1 MVFLLLTFAKS
12 GNSAGC
18 LLAVSHILTKTQFLV
33 CSRSRC
39 HVTQWSLGICEGLVL
54 GPPRTPKSAGA
65 QAPEVYKMVTFA
77 YKHCLH
83 IGSNKVRLH
92 ITSFMWIQCSAWH
105 AANLSFPFW
114 NILWFFFPEYFE
126 CDIGWIKTWNSCMYT
141 LLEQT
146 HSKNSC
152 LWGALSGV
160 SVGVFSYSMWC
171 LQHKPTHPGALWLC
185 NTYQRISSL
194 WKEILNSEDKFNLPS
209 YFQINMWNNRA
220 YFLKKKKSR
229 EKKGFCQN

>member
-1 MVFLLLTFAKS
+1 MVLSYWGCYYLVLFSPYSDFQLIYSLQYSLSKPSLFHLHQQLYWTLFPLCHPYHRPHFIQSSMVFLLLTFAKS

-105 AANLSFPFW
+105 VANLSFPFW
-114 NILWFFFPEYFE
+114 NILWFFFL
-126 CDIGWIKTWNSCMYT
+126 N
-141 LLEQT
+141 
-146 HSKNSC
+146 
-152 LWGALSGV
+152 
-160 SVGVFSYSMWC
+160 
-171 LQHKPTHPGALWLC
+171 
-185 NTYQRISSL
+185 
-194 WKEILNSEDKFNLPS
+194 ILNVTLVESK
-209 YFQINMWNNRA
+209 
-220 YFLKKKKSR
+220 R
-229 EKKGFCQN
+229 ETHVCTPF